1 MLNEVMNQ
9 IRFLPSAK
17 QISEATTSEVRS
29 AVADAF
35 RKEGRTE
42 ARAPKQPAQLSQAAA
57 ASVKDL
63 VTYYD
68 MGHSVGDC
76 SAWCKT
82 CCKDGRSKVLID
94 EDRGHYP
101 GARGVFA
108 TNQKLRNFKHNAKR
122 QAALRGLHDTPADR
136 FTFCAT
142 ESKTVFESGEI
153 KGNGGVQKGG
163 RRKGEGGRR
172 GGKRG
177 GGPYV

>member
-1 MLNEVMNQ
+1 MNQ

-17 QISEATTSEVRS
+17 QISKAITSEVGS
-29 AVADAF
+29 AMADAF

-42 ARAPKQPAQLSQAAA
+42 AKAPKQPAQLSQAA
-57 ASVKDL
+57 SVEDL

-76 SAWCKT
+76 SARCKT
-82 CCKDGRSKVLID
+82 GCKDGRSKVLID
-94 EDRGHYP
+94 EDTIP
-101 GARGVFA
+101 KLGVRVCHQSEA
-108 TNQKLRNFKHNAKR
+108 AQLQAQR

-136 FTFCAT
+136 FIFCAT
-142 ESKTVFESGEI
+142 EGKTVFESGEI
-153 KGNGGVQKGG
+153 KGNEGVQKGG

>member
-1 MLNEVMNQ
+1 
-9 IRFLPSAK
+9 
-17 QISEATTSEVRS
+17 
-29 AVADAF
+29 
-35 RKEGRTE
+35 
-42 ARAPKQPAQLSQAAA
+42 LSQA

-68 MGHSVGDC
+68 MGNSVGDC

-94 EDRGHYP
+94 EDTVP
-101 GARGVFA
+101 KLGVFA
-108 TNQKLRNFKHNAKR
+108 TNQKLRNFKHNVKQHYADS
-122 QAALRGLHDTPADR
+122 LPDTPADC

-142 ESKTVFESGEI
+142 EGKAVFESEEI

-163 RRKGEGGRR
+163 RRKGKGGRR

-177 GGPYV
+177 GGPCV